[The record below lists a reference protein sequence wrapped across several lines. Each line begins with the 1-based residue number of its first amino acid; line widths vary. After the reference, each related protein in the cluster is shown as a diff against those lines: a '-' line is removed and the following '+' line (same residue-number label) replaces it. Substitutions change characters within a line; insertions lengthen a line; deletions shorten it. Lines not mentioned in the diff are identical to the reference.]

1 MPYFPPSI
9 LNLAWGIH
17 VCVKNMRDPQ
27 EPEGH
32 QAPQKDKASSLKNI
46 GGKGCAPRKALPRI
60 DLMDDV
66 RSFVEKVPIGGMTP
80 TGPRTIEWQKIG
92 IDYISGQI
100 VPGHRKSME
109 PITKRIV
116 DGDYQQMQQFI
127 TDAPWNEKA
136 TMNQLIIFCRDE
148 MSSPNGVLIVDD
160 TGEGKQGKMS
170 PGVARQYFSEIKNV
184 GNCQVAV
191 TGIYAEPRG
200 PLNADI
206 LNWSLGMRLYLPKE
220 WDSDD
225 VRRKKAGIPPEVRYT
240 EKWKLALDIVSNA
253 RDLKVPHKCVLADA
267 WYGTMREFRAQL
279 RAWTEPYIL
288 GVSTVDFY
296 VTAEDTPILLP
307 GADGEHIGRPRTRPF
322 LPEGTMAMTPE
333 RIAETATDWEKVDW
347 GEGTK
352 GRLSAKFIIRK
363 VRFCLKDLPTDEMGT
378 LLIEK
383 GVDGLKSHIC
393 WGLND
398 LPLQELVKLAHCRWA
413 IEDYH
418 KTIKDELGFDHFEGR
433 KYRGWQHHAVLTQ
446 MTFALLEWLR
456 FKQGREDVSVPL
468 PTLPE
473 VKRLLIKT
481 IVDKACEGTQG
492 PGGDREIRCSYCK
505 LKMMIIGA
513 G

>member
-1 MPYFPPSI
+1 M
-9 LNLAWGIH
+9 
-17 VCVKNMRDPQ
+17 KTPQ
-27 EPEGH
+27 EPEGRE
-32 QAPQKDKASSLKNI
+32 AREKEKESSLKNI
-46 GGKGCAPRKALPRI
+46 GEKGCAPRKALPSI
-60 DLMDDV
+60 ATMDDV
-66 RSFVEKVPIGGMTP
+66 RSFVENVPIGGMPP
-80 TGPRTIEWQKIG
+80 TGPRTIERQRNG

-100 VPGHRKSME
+100 LPGHRKSME
-109 PITKRIV
+109 PMTKRIL

-127 TDAPWNEKA
+127 TDAPWNENA
-136 TMNQLIIFCRDE
+136 TMNQLIKFCKDE

-170 PGVARQYFSEIKNV
+170 PGVARQYFSETKNV
-184 GNCQVAV
+184 ANCQVVV

-206 LNWSLGMRLYLPKE
+206 LTWALGMRLYLPKE
-220 WDSDD
+220 WDDD
-225 VRRKKAGIPPEVRYT
+225 VIRRQTAGIPPDVRYT
-240 EKWKLALDIVSNA
+240 EKWKLALDIVSNT

-279 RAWTEPYIL
+279 RAWMEPYIL

-296 VTAEDTPILLP
+296 VTAENTPILFP

-322 LPEGTMAMTPE
+322 LPPGTTAMTPVL
-333 RIAETATDWEKVDW
+333 IAETAMDWEKVDW

-352 GRLSAKFIIRK
+352 GRLCAKFITRK
-363 VRFCLKDLPTDEMGT
+363 VRVCMKDLPTEEFGT

-393 WGLND
+393 WGLDD
-398 LPLQELVKLAHCRWA
+398 LPIQELVKLVHCRWA

-446 MTFALLEWLR
+446 MAFALLEWLR
-456 FKQGREDVSVPL
+456 FKQGREDNTVPL
-468 PTLPE
+468 STLPE
-473 VKRLLIKT
+473 VKRLLIKA
-481 IVDKACEGTQG
+481 IVDRVCEGITG
-492 PGGDREIRCSYCK
+492 SGDHRENRCSYCK
-505 LKMMIIGA
+505 LKMMIIDA
-513 G
+513 E